1 MIKSNPCKECGSLY
15 HSRMSCPQNKEA
27 KAKALATQQRMAEKQ
42 RLKQAQKPRVAVKKR
57 KPTLA
62 QIKKKLAMGGSLTIA
77 EKKIQYKNQKDK
89 AWSAFSTYI
98 RHRDCLTTTG
108 TFERGTCVTCV
119 VRADY
124 TEYPYSRIQA
134 GHAVGGRGNAVLFHE
149 EIVNG
154 QHDHCNSQSHG
165 GLSGDYGNYMTFL
178 VRKYGLE
185 HAESLQRLKNAY
197 KDYTYED
204 LVQIEQEYKEKLED
218 LITSDKR
225 TKLL

>member
-1 MIKSNPCKECGSLY
+1 MKQQTCKLCGSVF
-15 HSRMSCPQNKEA
+15 HTKMKCPQNEET
-27 KAKALATQQRMAEKQ
+27 KAKALATQKRMAEKQ
-42 RLKQAQKPRVAVKKR
+42 RLKQAQKPRVVVKKR

-62 QIKKKLAMGGSLTIA
+62 QIKKKIAHGGSLTVA
-77 EKKIQYKNQKDK
+77 EKKIQYKKQKDK

-98 RHRDCLTTTG
+98 RHRDCLATTG

-119 VRADY
+119 VRGDY

-149 EIVNG
+149 EIVWG

-204 LVQIEQEYKEKLED
+204 LVLIEQEYKDKLEHLKSQD
-218 LITSDKR
+218 LR
-225 TKLL
+225 TKLF